1 MDGQNDDDVWGL
13 FGFGDIITLP
23 DCLRT
28 KDNGN
33 IISPPTEEEYV
44 IFLSKLAGAF
54 C

>member
-1 MDGQNDDDVWGL
+1 MYGQNDDDVWGF

-28 KDNGN
+28 KDDGN
-33 IISPPTEEEYV
+33 IINPSTEGDV
-44 IFLSKLAGAF
+44 AILSQLAGVV